1 MRNPSVLLLLFAGIG
16 LRYLA
21 DVSGISLELPA
32 NIIEA
37 LGVAGFIM
45 IVPEAGLDLK
55 MGRDKLKLINNFFPP

>member
-1 MRNPSVLLLLFAGIG
+1 LLLLFAGFG

-37 LGVAGFIM
+37 LGVVGFIM

-55 MGRDKLKLINNFFPP
+55 MGRDKLKLINNSFFS